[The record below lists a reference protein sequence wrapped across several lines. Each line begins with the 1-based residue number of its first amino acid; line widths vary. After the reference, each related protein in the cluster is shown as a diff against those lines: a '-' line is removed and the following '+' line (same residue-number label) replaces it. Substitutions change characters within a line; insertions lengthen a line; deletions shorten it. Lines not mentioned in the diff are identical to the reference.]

1 MAFDYEA
8 AFTRII
14 NKARIIEQRYNKM
27 LEERKTA
34 VEAMSDL
41 KNQLAEKERIIEQ
54 LQIKLEYMQIASSI
68 APSREQLEKSK
79 TMISDLVREIDR
91 CITDLSD

>member
-41 KNQLAEKERIIEQ
+41 KNQLAEKDRIIEQ
-54 LQIKLEYMQIASSI
+54 LQIKLEYMQIAYSI